1 MTFDEIRAKHP
12 TMGLTLYAIEPGQ
25 PVTLEIITNDE
36 IFTFQA
42 ATEEAVLARA
52 FPPDPPEPIA
62 EPEPA
67 PAENAFD

>member
-1 MTFDEIRAKHP
+1 
-12 TMGLTLYAIEPGQ
+12 
-25 PVTLEIITNDE
+25 VTLEIITNDE

-52 FPPDPPEPIA
+52 FPPGPPEPIA